1 MKKFLIALMLVA
13 CTGLTVLADSVS
25 NEAKFE
31 YNRGYDFYKI
41 GQYDRSMAAFR
52 RAIEIDPNYI
62 DAYYNLG
69 SILEYLHQDD
79 AALAVFKQ
87 IIVRKPDD
95 YESIYKAGNL
105 SVKLGQYDKAKSYLA
120 LIPTSNSLY
129 SKAQAL
135 ISTIPQDEQK
145 TETPNLSQL
154 GLAENSEMTDNST
167 HISQTNGMYNNIPS
181 PTGITTDSAGNV
193 YIASFSDNIIYKV
206 TPDGRQIVFIK
217 NPQINGPIAMASDAK
232 GNMYVSNY
240 NSNNVVKITPTG
252 GISVLIN
259 NVEKPYGMN
268 VTDGMLFV
276 SSQGT
281 NSVLRYKL

>member
-1 MKKFLIALMLVA
+1 MLVA

-135 ISTIPQDEQK
+135 ISTIPQEEQK

-268 VTDGMLFV
+268 ITDGMLFV

>member
-1 MKKFLIALMLVA
+1 MLVA

-154 GLAENSEMTDNST
+154 GLTENSEMTDNST

>member
-1 MKKFLIALMLVA
+1 MLVT

-268 VTDGMLFV
+268 ITDGMLFV

>member
-1 MKKFLIALMLVA
+1 MLVA
-13 CTGLTVLADSVS
+13 CTCLTVLADSVS

-135 ISTIPQDEQK
+135 ISTIPQEEQK

-167 HISQTNGMYNNIPS
+167 HINQTNGMYNNIPS

-268 VTDGMLFV
+268 ITDGMLFV

>member
-1 MKKFLIALMLVA
+1 MLPPMQEVMPMNIAVN
-13 CTGLTVLADSVS
+13 G
-25 NEAKFE
+25 EQPKP
-31 YNRGYDFYKI
+31 R
-41 GQYDRSMAAFR
+41 
-52 RAIEIDPNYI
+52 
-62 DAYYNLG
+62 
-69 SILEYLHQDD
+69 
-79 AALAVFKQ
+79 VFKQ

-268 VTDGMLFV
+268 ITEGMLFV